1 MQISD
6 VANKMHNANLP
17 MVAELVVSK
26 SKTNPEFIVKKPIA
40 KETANSEVSPLGKTS
55 YLVIR
60 DYNRNGTINRF
71 PLSTRILIQSL
82 DTYSN

>member
-1 MQISD
+1 
-6 VANKMHNANLP
+6 MHDAGLP

-26 SKTNPEFIVKKPIA
+26 SKTNPEFIVKQPIA
-40 KETANSEVSPLGKTS
+40 KETASSEVSPLGKTS

-71 PLSTRILIQSL
+71 PLSTRKII
-82 DTYSN
+82 